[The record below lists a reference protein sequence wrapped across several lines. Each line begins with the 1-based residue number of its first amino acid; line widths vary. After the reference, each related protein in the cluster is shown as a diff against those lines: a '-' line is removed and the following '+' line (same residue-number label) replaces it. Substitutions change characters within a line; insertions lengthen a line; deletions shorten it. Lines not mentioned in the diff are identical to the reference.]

1 MTDTTSN
8 QRTVPVILVVDDE
21 EWMRDACGLI
31 LGKEGYQVH
40 TAPESKTG
48 LEQAVAIKPDL
59 LLVDVRMPGVNG
71 IEFIRRAKAV
81 DPDLVAIV
89 ITGYATIEV
98 AVDAMKAGAHDFLP
112 KPFEPR
118 ELRAVVR
125 RGLEQRRL
133 QDAASA
139 FERDPGQPSR
149 SMSAAVLAHQLKSPV
164 AALRQCLD
172 VVIRGYAGELP
183 TKARGMIE
191 IAARRA
197 DQAIDLLD
205 NWLTLLRLE
214 DGDFISR
221 TEPLDLA
228 SMLRSEVSS
237 FAESPE
243 AAEKAVRF
251 VGGDTPVTVRGDR
264 NALSEL
270 FKNLITNAIR
280 YTPPG
285 AQITVDMVIRGDD
298 AIASVSD
305 NGNGIP
311 PEERERV
318 FDPFYRGRANRTI
331 PGDGLGLPIARHIA
345 LAHGGDLKLES
356 EVGKGTTFQVILPTV
371 EEVRLEERADSAAGH
386 GGSSLAP

>member
-1 MTDTTSN
+1 MATLNPEPKSA
-8 QRTVPVILVVDDE
+8 PIILVVDDE

-31 LGKEGYQVH
+31 LGKEGYRVH
-40 TAPESKTG
+40 TAAESKSG
-48 LEQAVAIKPDL
+48 LEELVAVKPDL

-81 DPDLVAIV
+81 DSDLVAVV

-98 AVDAMKAGAHDFLP
+98 AVDAMKAGAHDFLA

-133 QDAASA
+133 QDAAAA
-139 FERDPGQPSR
+139 FSHEAAKGSR
-149 SMSAAVLAHQLKSPV
+149 SLSAAVLAHQLKSPV
-164 AALRQCLD
+164 AALQQCLE

-183 TKARGMIE
+183 TKARGMVE

-197 DQAIDLLD
+197 GQAIGLLD
-205 NWLTLLRLE
+205 NWLILLRLE

-221 TEPLDLA
+221 TEAVDLA
-228 SMLRSEVSS
+228 ALLRDEVAIV
-237 FAESPE
+237 AEAPD
-243 AAEKAVRF
+243 AAGKTVRF
-251 VGGDTPVTVRGDR
+251 VGGEAPVTVRGDR
-264 NALSEL
+264 NALAEL
-270 FKNLITNAIR
+270 FKNLLNNAVR
-280 YTPPG
+280 YTPAG
-285 AQITVDMVIRGDD
+285 SQITVDTVIRGDD
-298 AIASVSD
+298 VLASVSD

-318 FDPFYRGRANRTI
+318 FTPFYRGRANRSI

-356 EVGKGTTFQVILPTV
+356 EVGKGTTFQVSLPTV
-371 EEVRLEERADSAAGH
+371 EEARRSGV
-386 GGSSLAP
+386 GGASVPEASGALP